1 MTRGRQNSII
11 SKRKLRNEIFMKL
24 SIIICL
30 YNTKKEYLEKC
41 LSSIRMST
49 LNERDYEI
57 LLIDDGST
65 EDYSEIVSTYKPVYV
80 KTENRGHFASRLY
93 GIMIAR
99 GEYIA
104 FCDSDDE
111 VSLCYYAPMLK
122 KIENSKSDIVLN
134 DWAFYTEG
142 GRSYCPNDIVIKND
156 FTYENEQVLD
166 FYFSEAGRYQS
177 VFVLWN
183 KLIKRETALRA
194 KEDIEKTDAI
204 MSRISYSEDTLMT
217 YFIYKHSKKITNVH
231 TGYYFY
237 RIHPQQSI
245 AVIDDNRLKEQ
256 ICHMGKTLSVI
267 KEDLKDDQKHLAQLK
282 GWSELMSRTH
292 YSYAKAGKCTL
303 LYPLIKEKYGV
314 DKLQVSLA
322 KDEPCHSS
330 GHLGRNFK
338 EIESVLYAISKI
350 PSDVCVDYDKNDKYV
365 SNMVRLLS
373 DEKGK
378 KIIHMKGA
386 KIKVPKRKVSLKE
399 KIFKGTLAHKVAK
412 RLFKKGSKA
421 RMALKEKM

>member
-1 MTRGRQNSII
+1 MRF
-11 SKRKLRNEIFMKL
+11 FMKL
-24 SIIICL
+24 SIIVCL
-30 YNTKKEYLEKC
+30 YNTKREYLEKC
-41 LSSIRMST
+41 LSSIRTST
-49 LNERDYEI
+49 LNEKDYEI

-65 EDYSEIVSTYKPVYV
+65 EDYSDIINTYKPVYV

-93 GIMIAR
+93 GIMIAK

-111 VSLCYYAPMLK
+111 VSLNYYLPMLR
-122 KIENSKSDIVLN
+122 KIENSGSDIVLN
-134 DWAFYTEG
+134 DWAFYTES

-156 FTYENEQVLD
+156 FTYENGQILN

-183 KLIKRETALRA
+183 KVIKRETALKA

-245 AVIDDNRLKEQ
+245 AVTDDNRLKEQ
-256 ICHMGKTLSVI
+256 ICHMGKTLSLI
-267 KEDLKDDQKHLAQLK
+267 KEDLKDDSKNIEQLK
-282 GWSELMSRTH
+282 RWSELMSRTH
-292 YSYAKAGKCTL
+292 YSYAKAGKNTS

-314 DKLQVSLA
+314 ENLQA
-322 KDEPCHSS
+322 TKPKDEPCHSS
-330 GHLGRNFK
+330 GHLGKNFR
-338 EIESVLYAISKI
+338 EIESVLYAVYKI
-350 PSDVCVDYDKNDKYV
+350 PSDVCVDYDKKDKYV
-365 SNMVRLLS
+365 SKMIRLLS
-373 DEKGK
+373 EEKGR

-386 KIKVPKRKVSLKE
+386 KIKVPKKNISFRE
-399 KIFKGTLAHKVAK
+399 KIFKGALAYKVAK
-412 RLFKKGSKA
+412 RLFKKGSKT
-421 RMALKEKM
+421 RMSLKEKM